1 MIGTVLKLDITTL
14 PALNRVDE
22 MTRELTTRIRSG
34 EFQPQM
40 RLPWEQTM
48 AAEFGVSRTVIREA
62 IARLKNEGVVS
73 TRQGSG
79 AFVREW
85 QKCSLNLDP
94 AISKSLE
101 SVLQIAEL
109 RLGRRLESATRNKRR
124 PSFASGPPR

>member
-1 MIGTVLKLDITTL
+1 MIGTVLKLNVTRL

-22 MTRELTTRIRSG
+22 VTRELTTRIRSG
-34 EFQPQM
+34 ELQPQM
-40 RLPWEQTM
+40 RLPSEQTM

-62 IARLKNEGVVS
+62 IARLKNEGLVS

-85 QKCSLNLDP
+85 EKSSLNLDP

-101 SVLQIAEL
+101 SVL
-109 RLGRRLESATRNKRR
+109 
-124 PSFASGPPR
+124 